1 MKKIKILLFLGVI
14 FMMTGCYNYRELNQL
29 AITSAIGIDKKG
41 DEYEVSIQVMNTQK
55 QGSDSNSS
63 GDQPKFITYK
73 EKGKTIQQAVRN
85 IVLEAPRR
93 LYANHISLLIINE
106 DVAKEGIYD
115 ILDLLFRDSE
125 SRKQFNVIIS
135 RNSKSYDVLEILT
148 PLETLNAKNI
158 NDSLIA
164 DSQFL
169 GVSETITFEQLLA
182 SYLNEKNDV
191 VLPSVEVIGDIKQGE
206 STENIQSAS
215 PSTKVILSGY
225 SIFKG
230 DKLIG
235 YLSNQDSIN
244 LGFIR
249 NKIENTI
256 VNYKCDDKNYMAVE
270 VVNSKTE
277 VDASNNKPEITI
289 KVAGQ
294 ANINEMNCKMDLTK
308 NKTISELNDKINK
321 QIEKQIKSTIE
332 KINREYNA
340 DVYGFED
347 LFYKKSPKYYKQ
359 LKKEYK
365 EDFLSNINIKVES
378 DINLFSKGNL
388 LKVIERGK

>member
-1 MKKIKILLFLGVI
+1 M
-14 FMMTGCYNYRELNQL
+14 
-29 AITSAIGIDKKG
+29 
-41 DEYEVSIQVMNTQK
+41 
-55 QGSDSNSS
+55 
-63 GDQPKFITYK
+63 
-73 EKGKTIQQAVRN
+73 
-85 IVLEAPRR
+85 
-93 LYANHISLLIINE
+93 
-106 DVAKEGIYD
+106 
-115 ILDLLFRDSE
+115 
-125 SRKQFNVIIS
+125 
-135 RNSKSYDVLEILT
+135 EILT

-182 SYLNEKNDV
+182 SYLNEKNDI

-289 KVAGQ
+289 KVTGQ

-308 NKTISELNDKINK
+308 NKTISELNDKIDK

-347 LFYKKSPKYYKQ
+347 LFYKKNPKYYKQ